1 MGNSPTESSKMISA
15 RLATFLAQRNI
26 HYGWIVAAVTFLT
39 MLATAAA
46 MGSAGILIDPL
57 QSEFGWTNADISFAM
72 ALRLV
77 LFGLMGPFAAA
88 FMNQFGMRRV
98 VMAALFMISSGLIGS
113 MFMTQQ
119 WHMVALWGIV
129 IGLGTGMTALVLGAT
144 VAARWFEKRRGL
156 VVGLMTASNATG
168 QLIFMPILA
177 GVSQNIG
184 WRPALAIV
192 VVFLLAALL
201 LVLALLRDNPADI
214 GLKPFG
220 RTAPLPAPQ
229 PRKNFLPMLASPL
242 VTLREA
248 SSTKTFWVLFIT
260 FFVCGFSTNG
270 LIQTHWIAL
279 CGDFGIVPVGAAGIL
294 AVIGAFDLIGTIGS
308 GWLTDRFD
316 NRWLLFWF
324 YALRGLSLIYLTFTD
339 FSVYELALFAVF
351 YGLDWVATVPPTVKI
366 AAERF
371 GPEKAGIVF
380 GWVFTGHQVGAAAA
394 AAFAGYVRTD
404 YNSYTPA
411 LIMAGALCIAV
422 ASLVFLLKRPASSS
436 PVLQAS

>member
-1 MGNSPTESSKMISA
+1 MISA
-15 RLATFLAQRNI
+15 RLAAFLEQKNI
-26 HYGWIVAAVTFLT
+26 YYGWIVAAITFLT

-57 QSEFGWTNADISFAM
+57 QAEFGWTNAEISFAM

-88 FMNQFGMRRV
+88 FMNQFGLRNV
-98 VMAALFMISSGLIGS
+98 ITAALMMISLGLIGS
-113 MFMTQQ
+113 MFMTEQ
-119 WHMVALWGIV
+119 WHMLVLWGIV

-156 VVGLMTASNATG
+156 VVGMMTASTATG

-177 GVSQNIG
+177 SVSQNIG

-192 VVFLLAALL
+192 VAFLLASLL
-201 LVLALLRDNPADI
+201 LVTLFIRDNPADL
-214 GLKPFG
+214 GLKPYG
-220 RTAPLPAPQ
+220 RTAPISAPE
-229 PRKNFLPMLASPL
+229 PKKSFAVMLASPL
-242 VTLREA
+242 VTLAQA
-248 SSTKTFWVLFIT
+248 SKTKTFWVLFVT

-279 CGDFGIVPVGAAGIL
+279 CGDFGIIPTGAAGIL

-339 FSVYELALFAVF
+339 FSVYELALFAAF
-351 YGLDWVATVPPTVKI
+351 YGLDWVATVPPTVKL

-380 GWVFTGHQVGAAAA
+380 GWIFTGHQVGAAAA

-404 YNSYTPA
+404 YDSYMPA
-411 LIMAGALCIAV
+411 LILAGAMCV
-422 ASLVFLLKRPASSS
+422 AAATLVFLLKRPADIR
-436 PVLQAS
+436 PALQPS